1 MSRLELLNSRGFKDE
16 KHLSEFLKNCADE
29 TWKKELMDFFGKKE
43 VEEKP
48 KKSKGKKEV
57 EEVIET
63 TSEEITEEVEE
74 VIETTPEEITEEV
87 EKELTEEFPEI
98 EENKED

>member
-29 TWKKELMDFFGKKE
+29 TWKKELIDFFGEKE

-57 EEVIET
+57 DEVIEY
-63 TSEEITEEVEE
+63 
-74 VIETTPEEITEEV
+74 TPEEITEEV
-87 EKELTEEFPEI
+87 EKELIDELPEI

>member
-29 TWKKELMDFFGKKE
+29 TWKKELIDFFGEKE

-48 KKSKGKKEV
+48 KKSKSKKEV
-57 EEVIET
+57 DEVIEY
-63 TSEEITEEVEE
+63 
-74 VIETTPEEITEEV
+74 TPEEITEEV
-87 EKELTEEFPEI
+87 EKELIDELPEI

>member
-16 KHLSEFLKNCADE
+16 KHLTEFLKNCADE
-29 TWKKELMDFFGKKE
+29 TWKKELMDFFGE
-43 VEEKP
+43 SEEKP
-48 KKSKGKKEV
+48 KKSRGKK
-57 EEVIET
+57 
-63 TSEEITEEVEE
+63 EVEE

-98 EENKED
+98 DEIKED

>member
-29 TWKKELMDFFGKKE
+29 TWKKELMDFFGKN
-43 VEEKP
+43 EEKP
-48 KKSKGKKEV
+48 KKSKGKKEAD
-57 EEVIET
+57 EVIDY
-63 TSEEITEEVEE
+63 
-74 VIETTPEEITEEV
+74 TPEEITEEV
-87 EKELTEEFPEI
+87 KKELTDEFPEI

>member
-29 TWKKELMDFFGKKE
+29 TWKKELIDFFGE
-43 VEEKP
+43 AEEKP
-48 KKSKGKKEV
+48 KKSKGKK
-57 EEVIET
+57 
-63 TSEEITEEVEE
+63 EVEE

>member
-57 EEVIET
+57 DEVIDY
-63 TSEEITEEVEE
+63 
-74 VIETTPEEITEEV
+74 TPEEITEEV
-87 EKELTEEFPEI
+87 KKELIDELPEI

>member
-16 KHLSEFLKNCADE
+16 KHLTEFLKNCADE
-29 TWKKELMDFFGKKE
+29 TWKKELMDFFGE
-43 VEEKP
+43 AEEKP

-63 TSEEITEEVEE
+63 TSEEITEEVE
-74 VIETTPEEITEEV
+74 
-87 EKELTEEFPEI
+87 KELSEEFPEI
-98 EENKED
+98 DEIKED

>member
-29 TWKKELMDFFGKKE
+29 TWKKELMDFFGE
-43 VEEKP
+43 AEEKP
-48 KKSKGKKEV
+48 KKSRGKKEV

-63 TSEEITEEVEE
+63 TSEEITEEVE
-74 VIETTPEEITEEV
+74 
-87 EKELTEEFPEI
+87 KELTEEFPEI
-98 EENKED
+98 DEIKED

>member
-16 KHLSEFLKNCADE
+16 KHLTEFLKNCADE
-29 TWKKELMDFFGKKE
+29 TWKKELMDFFGE
-43 VEEKP
+43 SEEKP
-48 KKSKGKKEV
+48 KKSRSKK
-57 EEVIET
+57 
-63 TSEEITEEVEE
+63 EVEE

-98 EENKED
+98 DEIKED

>member
-16 KHLSEFLKNCADE
+16 KHLTEFLKNCKDE
-29 TWKKELMDFFGKKE
+29 TWKKELMDFFGE
-43 VEEKP
+43 TEEKP

-63 TSEEITEEVEE
+63 T
-74 VIETTPEEITEEV
+74 PEEIIEEV
-87 EKELTEEFPEI
+87 EKELTDEFPKIDEI
-98 EENKED
+98 KED

>member
-16 KHLSEFLKNCADE
+16 KHLSEFLKNCPDE
-29 TWKKELMDFFGKKE
+29 TWKKELMDFFGE
-43 VEEKP
+43 TEEKP
-48 KKSKGKKEV
+48 KKSKGKK
-57 EEVIET
+57 
-63 TSEEITEEVEE
+63 EVEE

-87 EKELTEEFPEI
+87 EKELIDELPEI

>member
-29 TWKKELMDFFGKKE
+29 TWKKELMDFFGE
-43 VEEKP
+43 TEEKP

-63 TSEEITEEVEE
+63 TH
-74 VIETTPEEITEEV
+74 EEITEEV

>member
-16 KHLSEFLKNCADE
+16 KHLTEFLKNCADE
-29 TWKKELMDFFGKKE
+29 TWKKELMDFFGE
-43 VEEKP
+43 TEEKP
-48 KKSKGKKEV
+48 KKSKGKK
-57 EEVIET
+57 
-63 TSEEITEEVEE
+63 EVEE

-98 EENKED
+98 DEIKED

>member
-29 TWKKELMDFFGKKE
+29 TWKKELMDFFGE
-43 VEEKP
+43 IEEKP

-57 EEVIET
+57 EEVIEY
-63 TSEEITEEVEE
+63 
-74 VIETTPEEITEEV
+74 TPEEITEEV
-87 EKELTEEFPEI
+87 EKELTDEFPEI

>member
-29 TWKKELMDFFGKKE
+29 TWKKELMDFFGE
-43 VEEKP
+43 TEEKP
-48 KKSKGKKEV
+48 KKSKGKK
-57 EEVIET
+57 
-63 TSEEITEEVEE
+63 EVEE

-98 EENKED
+98 DEIKED

>member
-16 KHLSEFLKNCADE
+16 KHLTEFLKNCADE
-29 TWKKELMDFFGKKE
+29 TWKKELMDFFGE
-43 VEEKP
+43 SEEKP
-48 KKSKGKKEV
+48 KKSRGKK
-57 EEVIET
+57 
-63 TSEEITEEVEE
+63 EVEE

-87 EKELTEEFPEI
+87 EKELIDELPEI

>member
-29 TWKKELMDFFGKKE
+29 TWKKELMDFFGE
-43 VEEKP
+43 TEEKP

-57 EEVIET
+57 DEVIEY
-63 TSEEITEEVEE
+63 
-74 VIETTPEEITEEV
+74 TPEEITEEV
-87 EKELTEEFPEI
+87 EKELIDELPEI

>member
-16 KHLSEFLKNCADE
+16 KHLSEFLKNCTDE
-29 TWKKELMDFFGKKE
+29 TWKKELMDFFGE
-43 VEEKP
+43 TEEKP

-63 TSEEITEEVEE
+63 I
-74 VIETTPEEITEEV
+74 PEEITEEV
-87 EKELTEEFPEI
+87 EKELTDEFPEI

>member
-29 TWKKELMDFFGKKE
+29 TWKKELMDFFGE
-43 VEEKP
+43 AEEKP
-48 KKSKGKKEV
+48 KKSKGKK
-57 EEVIET
+57 
-63 TSEEITEEVEE
+63 EVEE

>member
-16 KHLSEFLKNCADE
+16 KHLSEFLKNCGDE
-29 TWKKELMDFFGKKE
+29 TWKKELMDFFGKNE

-57 EEVIET
+57 D
-63 TSEEITEEVEE
+63 E
-74 VIETTPEEITEEV
+74 VIETTPKEITEEV
-87 EKELTEEFPEI
+87 EKELTDEFPKIDEI
-98 EENKED
+98 KED

>member
-29 TWKKELMDFFGKKE
+29 TWKKELMDFFGE
-43 VEEKP
+43 AEEKP
-48 KKSKGKKEV
+48 KKSKGKK
-57 EEVIET
+57 
-63 TSEEITEEVEE
+63 EVEE

-87 EKELTEEFPEI
+87 EKELIDELPEI

>member
-16 KHLSEFLKNCADE
+16 KHLTEFLKNCADE
-29 TWKKELMDFFGKKE
+29 TWKKELMDFFGE
-43 VEEKP
+43 AEEKP

-63 TSEEITEEVEE
+63 T
-74 VIETTPEEITEEV
+74 PEEITKEV

-98 EENKED
+98 DEIKED

>member
-16 KHLSEFLKNCADE
+16 KHLTEFLKNCADE
-29 TWKKELMDFFGKKE
+29 TWKKELMDFFGE
-43 VEEKP
+43 YEEKP
-48 KKSKGKKEV
+48 KKSRGKK
-57 EEVIET
+57 
-63 TSEEITEEVEE
+63 EVEE

-98 EENKED
+98 DEIKED

>member
-16 KHLSEFLKNCADE
+16 KHLSEFLKNCEDE
-29 TWKKELMDFFGKKE
+29 TWKKELMDFFGE
-43 VEEKP
+43 AEEKP
-48 KKSKGKKEV
+48 KKSRGKKEV

-63 TSEEITEEVEE
+63 T
-74 VIETTPEEITEEV
+74 PEEV

-98 EENKED
+98 DEIKED

>member
-29 TWKKELMDFFGKKE
+29 TWKKELIDFFGE
-43 VEEKP
+43 TEEKP

-57 EEVIET
+57 EEVIEN
-63 TSEEITEEVEE
+63 
-74 VIETTPEEITEEV
+74 TPEEITEEV

>member
-16 KHLSEFLKNCADE
+16 KHLTEFLNNCADE
-29 TWKKELMDFFGKKE
+29 TWKKELMDFFGE
-43 VEEKP
+43 SEEKP
-48 KKSKGKKEV
+48 KKSRGKK
-57 EEVIET
+57 
-63 TSEEITEEVEE
+63 EVEE

-98 EENKED
+98 DEIKED

>member
-29 TWKKELMDFFGKKE
+29 TWKKELMDFFGKD
-43 VEEKP
+43 EEKP

-57 EEVIET
+57 DEVIEY
-63 TSEEITEEVEE
+63 
-74 VIETTPEEITEEV
+74 TPEEV
-87 EKELTEEFPEI
+87 KKELTEEFPEI

>member
-29 TWKKELMDFFGKKE
+29 TWKKELMDFFGE
-43 VEEKP
+43 TEEKP
-48 KKSKGKKEV
+48 KKSKGKK
-57 EEVIET
+57 
-63 TSEEITEEVEE
+63 EVEE

-87 EKELTEEFPEI
+87 EKELIDELPEI

>member
-16 KHLSEFLKNCADE
+16 KHLSEFLKNCADV
-29 TWKKELMDFFGKKE
+29 TSKKELMDFFGKNE

-57 EEVIET
+57 DEVIEY
-63 TSEEITEEVEE
+63 
-74 VIETTPEEITEEV
+74 TPEEITEEV
-87 EKELTEEFPEI
+87 EKELTDEFPEI

>member
-29 TWKKELMDFFGKKE
+29 TWKKELMDFFGEKE

-63 TSEEITEEVEE
+63 T
-74 VIETTPEEITEEV
+74 PEEITEEV
-87 EKELTEEFPEI
+87 EKELTDEFPKIDEI
-98 EENKED
+98 KED

>member
-29 TWKKELMDFFGKKE
+29 TWKKELIDFFGE
-43 VEEKP
+43 TEEKP
-48 KKSKGKKEV
+48 KKSKGKK
-57 EEVIET
+57 
-63 TSEEITEEVEE
+63 EVEE

>member
-29 TWKKELMDFFGKKE
+29 TWKKELIDFFGEKE

-57 EEVIET
+57 DEVIEY
-63 TSEEITEEVEE
+63 
-74 VIETTPEEITEEV
+74 TPEEITEEV
-87 EKELTEEFPEI
+87 EKELTDEFPEI

>member
-16 KHLSEFLKNCADE
+16 KHLTEFLNNCADE
-29 TWKKELMDFFGKKE
+29 TWKKELMDFFGE
-43 VEEKP
+43 SEEKP
-48 KKSKGKKEV
+48 KKSRGKKEV

-63 TSEEITEEVEE
+63 T
-74 VIETTPEEITEEV
+74 PEEMTEEV

-98 EENKED
+98 DEIKED

>member
-16 KHLSEFLKNCADE
+16 KHLTEFLKNCEDE
-29 TWKKELMDFFGKKE
+29 TWKKELMDFFGE
-43 VEEKP
+43 AEEKP

-63 TSEEITEEVEE
+63 T
-74 VIETTPEEITEEV
+74 PEEV

-98 EENKED
+98 DEIKED